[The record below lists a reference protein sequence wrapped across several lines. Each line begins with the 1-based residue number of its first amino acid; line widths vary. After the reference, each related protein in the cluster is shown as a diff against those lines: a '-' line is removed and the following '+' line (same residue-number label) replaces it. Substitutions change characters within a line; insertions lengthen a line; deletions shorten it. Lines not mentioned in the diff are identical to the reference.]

1 MPDSPENK
9 CPGPES
15 QVAVHPVWG
24 CDDEAIK
31 DEFRR
36 LQAERD
42 KYLEW
47 FQKADA
53 ELERLHFE
61 NEQRESG
68 RSPVDSGTGCEK
80 HGRTDCEDCY
90 LDALAPGTG
99 TDEKDIYSLVKAAEK
114 TLEMLDAVGYEDK
127 YHGKGE
133 LRAALAPF
141 RASVSTNE
149 GGDRRDDRRWEH
161 VSEQSRVVYRR
172 GIRAALLAALTDS
185 EGREPA
191 SVEGGHA
198 PPAATNTETNT
209 NPEEGEN

>member
-90 LDALAPGTG
+90 LDALAPQP
-99 TDEKDIYSLVKAAEK
+99 DPRI
-114 TLEMLDAVGYEDK
+114 
-127 YHGKGE
+127 
-133 LRAALAPF
+133 
-141 RASVSTNE
+141 
-149 GGDRRDDRRWEH
+149 
-161 VSEQSRVVYRR
+161 
-172 GIRAALLAALTDS
+172 
-185 EGREPA
+185 
-191 SVEGGHA
+191 
-198 PPAATNTETNT
+198 
-209 NPEEGEN
+209 

>member
-1 MPDSPENK
+1 MTPADSPENK

-141 RASVSTNE
+141 RASVPSSPHETGLTAEQKARIE
-149 GGDRRDDRRWEH
+149 GAEW
-161 VSEQSRVVYRR
+161 
-172 GIRAALLAALTDS
+172 
-185 EGREPA
+185 
-191 SVEGGHA
+191 VEGDF
-198 PPAATNTETNT
+198 
-209 NPEEGEN
+209 

>member
-1 MPDSPENK
+1 MSDSPENK

-68 RSPVDSGTGCEK
+68 RSPVDSGTG
-80 HGRTDCEDCY
+80 
-90 LDALAPGTG
+90 

-141 RASVSTNE
+141 RAS
-149 GGDRRDDRRWEH
+149 
-161 VSEQSRVVYRR
+161 
-172 GIRAALLAALTDS
+172 
-185 EGREPA
+185 A
-191 SVEGGHA
+191 SGVTKNLGVE
-198 PPAATNTETNT
+198 TKRMED
-209 NPEEGEN
+209 ENYG